1 MLTLS
6 YSACYDPY
14 NTVFRLLCILR
25 SAPEQ
30 RMFDETIRIA
40 DFFLCFPM
48 RLNELR
54 PPNSVSGMR
63 RRKNAAIREAS
74 FSEYELLP
82 SSRVLFERMEI
93 TQETAMSALS
103 AKSIVFVDKET
114 GGGMRTISLM
124 ENSISSKLIEETDR
138 FISSQRILID
148 LVSKDFPL
156 IKVNGPDG
164 IKARTGLGEWQY
176 DTI

>member
-14 NTVFRLLCILR
+14 NTVFRLLSILR
-25 SAPEQ
+25 STPEE

-48 RLNELR
+48 RLKELR
-54 PPNSVSGMR
+54 PPNAVPGMR

-82 SSRVLFERMEI
+82 SSKVLFERMEVI
-93 TQETAMSALS
+93 QETAMSALS
-103 AKSIVFVDKET
+103 AKSMVLVEKET
-114 GGGMRTISLM
+114 GGGMRMISLM
-124 ENSISSKLIEETDR
+124 ADSLSRKLIEETDR
-138 FISSQRILID
+138 FISSQRSLID
-148 LVSKDFPL
+148 LVSKDLPL
-156 IKVNGPDG
+156 MEVNGPDG